1 MPTAKGMCSRP
12 VITSLV
18 AAEAEAVVVVVV
30 VVAVAVAVAV
40 AVVFVSAA
48 AIDDD
53 PVDNFA
59 GTEGAPGTADLVTA
73 AVFLLPQ
80 SPNIDIVKR
89 EEASRPTILAKDVSA
104 LTAFFTSFSGDSA

>member
-1 MPTAKGMCSRP
+1 MCSRP

-18 AAEAEAVVVVVV
+18 AAEVEAEAAVVVLVVVVVEVEDV
-30 VVAVAVAVAV
+30 VV
-40 AVVFVSAA
+40 VVVSAA
-48 AIDDD
+48 AIDD
-53 PVDNFA
+53 PADNFA
-59 GTEGAPGTADLVTA
+59 GTEDAPGNADLVA
-73 AVFLLPQ
+73 AVVFLLPQ